1 LQRAPDAVPCP
12 AQSLARY
19 RALHQGR
26 PVTNTVA
33 LIIGIV
39 LLMGMA
45 TDYFANDGAALYFLT
60 RKFLDLVEWVSFWR

>member
-1 LQRAPDAVPCP
+1 M
-12 AQSLARY
+12 
-19 RALHQGR
+19 
-26 PVTNTVA
+26 TNTVA